1 MKITDLFVKTDST
14 LEKAG
19 VWHDIP
25 SDTPGEAPLRLLI
38 ARINNPNAVKLY
50 RELHKPYAR
59 LERSKGYLPDSIAN
73 EIMAELLS
81 RTVLLDWQNL
91 EDGDGNPVP
100 YSQQTAKQLL
110 LDNRGFRD
118 AVSDLANQES
128 AYIADQQE
136 AIEGN

>member
-1 MKITDLFVKTDST
+1 MKITDLFAKTDSS
-14 LEKAG
+14 LEKSG

-25 SDTPGEAPLRLLI
+25 SDVPGEPPLRLLV

-59 LERSKGYLPDSIAN
+59 LEKSKGYLPESIAN

-81 RTVLLDWQNL
+81 RTVLLDWENL
-91 EDGDGNPVP
+91 EDANGAVP
-100 YSQQTAKQLL
+100 YSQQAAKRLL

-128 AYIADQQE
+128 AYVADQQE
-136 AIEGN
+136 AIDGN